1 MAVITPQSDVYLIKV
16 PLEIDNNNQLTF
28 ANVSAQT
35 TYFTSLPKI
44 GYDDFT
50 YIRKDGVLRI
60 PAVMDDILSYNYV
73 MYRND
78 AYSSKWFYAYITGM
92 EYVNDSV
99 TDVSIATDT
108 FQTWQFDLTYKRTFV
123 EREHVNDDTRGKH
136 TIPENLE
143 IGTDYVTNG
152 NVSDFGY
159 TIADPSGYCLVVDVS
174 MIENAGDNQTLGYTW
189 TSGHSTPTQFVNSI
203 PSGLYHI
210 IIGYNSSIVTSA
222 RDLIDVY
229 DLAGLGDAIRNVY
242 ILPKAMVGEVED
254 GLTISAVN
262 LSTLPPV
269 TKSCGGLCMPKYSV
283 GVTSLGTF
291 TQAVPTTIDGYQ
303 PKNNKAL
310 CYPYNFL
317 NVSNNAG
324 TTMPYHYED
333 FSGTPSFT
341 VEGVFTPSGS
351 WKAIPNNYKNIG
363 SGENGYDYS
372 INGAKFPT
380 CAWTTDSY
388 TNWQTQNAVNQRV
401 DIETT
406 GLSMLGSIATGF
418 ISGGVGGAVLGGLSG
433 GVSLLNEAQRLY
445 GQQSAANVVPDQ
457 SKGNINSG
465 DIVWAKN
472 NSKFTFL
479 PMSIKKE
486 YAECVDS
493 YFSAFGYKVNAVK
506 VPNITG
512 RRNWNY
518 VKTVGCYIEADI
530 PQDDLQQ
537 IKEMFNKGITL
548 WHNPSTFC
556 DYSQNNDI
564 I

>member
-28 ANVSAQT
+28 ANVSDQT

-123 EREHVNDDTRGKH
+123 EREHVNDDTIGSH
-136 TIPENLE
+136 TQPENLQLGE
-143 IGTDYVTNG
+143 FVINSKTTLKPDKTTITYDSETINFIYPIFFQVTEFLSAYLPEAETYSSSSEYNDVFSGLRYFACCSISDAKQIINDYASAGKADAIIAIFMAPKEFLAGSRKLGTGTHIYIPADSSSLTELLASTTITRPTKV
-152 NVSDFGY
+152 DGY
-159 TIADPSGYCLVVDVS
+159 T
-174 MIENAGDNQTLGYTW
+174 
-189 TSGHSTPTQFVNSI
+189 
-203 PSGLYHI
+203 
-210 IIGYNSSIVTSA
+210 
-222 RDLIDVY
+222 
-229 DLAGLGDAIRNVY
+229 
-242 ILPKAMVGEVED
+242 
-254 GLTISAVN
+254 
-262 LSTLPPV
+262 
-269 TKSCGGLCMPKYSV
+269 
-283 GVTSLGTF
+283 
-291 TQAVPTTIDGYQ
+291 
-303 PKNNKAL
+303 PKNNKL
-310 CYPYNFL
+310 FTYPY
-317 NVSNNAG
+317 SYMYITNNAG
-324 TTMPYHYED
+324 ADTTYNYED
-333 FSGTPSFT
+333 FANNTPKFFITGALGQGCTTKLQPISYKHYT
-341 VEGVFTPSGS
+341 ANAEVF
-351 WKAIPNNYKNIG
+351 
-363 SGENGYDYS
+363 DYGL
-372 INGAKFPT
+372 IGAKYPI
-380 CAWTTDSY
+380 CAWASDYY
-388 TNWQTQNAVNQRV
+388 TNWMAQNA
-401 DIETT
+401 
-406 GLSMLGSIATGF
+406 
-418 ISGGVGGAVLGGLSG
+418 
-433 GVSLLNEAQRLY
+433 
-445 GQQSAANVVPDQ
+445 
-457 SKGNINSG
+457 GNINTNTFFSIASRAIG
-465 DIVWAKN
+465 FENASLFNNPLGLAGNVVGIASNIASTVAEVERAKIIPDQAKGN
-472 NSKFTFL
+472 TNSSDMLVGQKTYFSCNC
-479 PMSIKKE
+479 MSVRAE
-486 YAECVDS
+486 YAKMIDD
-493 YFSAFGYKVNAVK
+493 YFTMFGYKVNELK

-518 VKTVGCYIEADI
+518 VKTVGCYIDADI